1 MGMKISKVWGDESR
15 AVDLA
20 LDWAKAHTVSGS
32 DPKTTFRSAE
42 SLYAEVGNTITPDG
56 LGAEEAIRLYN
67 EVLQPATRSCDDP
80 MMLSFIPGA
89 PTRSAVAFDTAVSAA
104 NVFGG
109 MWEMGAG
116 AIFAENQVLDWI
128 KSLLKWPDTAKGTFV
143 SGGTL
148 GNLAALAT
156 ARHTIKEKWNS
167 MGRFQNGRPLT
178 GFKLACASTAH
189 SSVRTVATV
198 LDVEVVTVPV
208 DERGHLTGEMVA
220 RALDENPGVFAVVCS
235 TGTTNHGIVDDIKD
249 VVKAAHER
257 GVWVHCD
264 GAYGGAGLAAPSV
277 RHLYDGIEEADSFIV
292 DPHKWLFAPYDCCA
306 VLYREPAYARKNF
319 SQHAEY
325 LDLTQ
330 SDIDPSDFAVHLSRR
345 TRGLPLWYSL
355 TTHGT
360 KKYTEAIEL
369 ALSNSRKCAEYIR
382 NSEHLELIM
391 EPELSVVVFRRK
403 GWTDQQYR
411 NWSDR
416 LAKAGE
422 LLCIPTKHNGET
434 VLRLAFINPDTD
446 VDLVIRFLDTT
457 MK

>member
-1 MGMKISKVWGDESR
+1 MKKSKVWGDESH

-20 LDWAKAHTVSGS
+20 LTWAKEHTASGS

-42 SLYAEVGNTITPDG
+42 ALRADVGEVITEEG
-56 LGAEEAIRLYN
+56 LGADEAIRIYN
-67 EVLQPATRSCDDP
+67 DILKPATRSCDDP

-89 PTRSAVAFDTAVSAA
+89 PTRSAVAFDTAVSAS

-128 KSLLKWPDTAKGTFV
+128 KSLLKWPDSAKGTFV

-156 ARHTIKEKWNS
+156 ARHTMRERWNS

-235 TGTTNHGIVDDIKD
+235 TGTTNLGIIDDVAD

-257 GVWVHCD
+257 GVWVHAD
-264 GAYGGAGLAAPSV
+264 GAYGGAGLVAPSV
-277 RHLYDGIEEADSFIV
+277 RDRYKGIEEVDSFIV

-306 VLYREPAYARKNF
+306 VLYREPQYARRTF

-355 TTHGT
+355 VTHGT
-360 KKYTEAIEL
+360 KKYAQAIEL
-369 ALSNSRKCAEYIR
+369 ALSYARKCADYIKG
-382 NSEHLELIM
+382 SDHLELIM

-403 GWTDQQYR
+403 GWTDQQYQE
-411 NWSDR
+411 WSSR
-416 LAKAGE
+416 LAKAGD
-422 LLCIPTKHNGET
+422 LLCVPTKHNGET
-434 VLRLAFINPDTD
+434 VLRLAFISPDTD
-446 VDLVIRFLDTT
+446 VDLVINLLDTT